1 MRRTCR
7 QDFRGLAVVFG
18 LALLGFVPARAQSSG
33 KVASGRFQL
42 SADGMTVHDD
52 VLHVT
57 WLVDANRPAKEK
69 FGLPVRESGAMTYG
83 RTLLQ
88 PPARA
93 ARCAARRAGRE
104 GA

>member
-57 WLVDANRPAKEK
+57 WLVDANLPAKEK
-69 FGLPVRESGAMTYG
+69 FGLPIREWRDDVWADSTTTACSRCSVRS
-83 RTLLQ
+83 
-88 PPARA
+88 PASRS
-93 ARCAARRAGRE
+93 
-104 GA
+104 